1 MAKEYLFSVC
11 LYIGS
16 DTNLERSISGI
27 IGKEKFFRENMQ
39 LLLLDKLCSEYT
51 IGLCEKYTAAYPEN
65 IFFVE
70 CRGNSCEKAYNNA
83 RPLALGHYIVFTDNL
98 GVYTPDTFTSIAKN
112 IDPSV
117 LVLTLNPVT
126 FSPSKGEEYY
136 MPKYDE
142 GWVHINDT
150 PDRFHFML
158 GAYFFDRHL
167 IDGLYFDD
175 TLRFHADACFITEAL
190 RLAQSYYFLR
200 SFNYTTARL
209 YEYNFNAYPSQYE
222 KAFYSAAVQKLI
234 IPYLQ
239 EHGNSAFV
247 QSAMLYLLL
256 VKFSL
261 NMDDRFKCMLTS
273 SEITEFFQVCSEAM
287 NYIADPIMLNP
298 ELYRRTRLAAETAFR
313 LLRLKYHN
321 KYLKPEM
328 NYVVQGNCTYTGRD
342 LKKKTVPLHREWVAT
357 IGDALVGRSSDIA
370 VKITAMNYDR
380 RGLILDGVL
389 EGAACFD
396 GEGTELFIVR
406 EKKEYKVQR
415 TGVYSLTKFF
425 GVSLLS
431 RYTFHLYVPLS
442 GGNNVDD
449 FKFYIR
455 IGDKVCR
462 VPLTFGGEGA
472 RLSTEI
478 KSSYWVF
485 ADKMVYVDQKSNAV
499 IVRKATDSLIHRC
512 ESKYLSELFH
522 QVTLKEYFYY
532 RKLRSLFH
540 KALKAEN
547 RETIWTFYDES
558 GIDRNGNLLFRF
570 VRKFRANSGITPYFS
585 VKAGSSDEA
594 FLTPKYG
601 NTVSIGTER
610 QKLVVMLSDIIVASD
625 CEVYEAL
632 GFTAKDRLYLRDLFQ
647 AHVVSVKNFF
657 MTARTAQ
664 FDNRLRDNVSLML
677 CCSESEKKQLLHPAY
692 GYTENML
699 RVTGYPMFDAF
710 RTKPERQVLIYPAE
724 RHEFMMYEN
733 LSDRSFTDTAF
744 FKVYN
749 TLLNDEKLLD
759 FAERQDYKITLLLPP
774 SLEKFVR
781 YFTTTA
787 VTEVVPYTP
796 EAEHGLMSKSSILL
810 TDFAEAH
817 YIFAYLN
824 RAIIYYLPTAIS
836 IPEEFRDMNL
846 TEKGFGAVTFVQ
858 KDTVRQLCDCMRHE
872 VPNLQGIY
880 KFRRDTFFTYI
891 DYQNCERVFEQ
902 LKEYQRYVHVLKNC
916 SVGPIEKK
924 KPPENKTEEP
934 TVQPEPSKDSK
945 PQTVETKSV
954 DLEKPAIPVSK
965 RTAETELQERQTTEE
980 PKDRKIIQ
988 LEEIDPATLQNPVR
1002 PKK

>member
-11 LYIGS
+11 LYIES

-27 IGKEKFFRENMQ
+27 IGKEKFFCENMQ

-70 CRGNSCEKAYNNA
+70 CRGNSREKAYNNA
-83 RPLALGHYIVFTDNL
+83 RPLALGHYIAFTDNL
-98 GVYTPDTFTSIAKN
+98 GVYTSDTFGFIAKN

-117 LVLTLNPVT
+117 LVLTLNPLT
-126 FSPSKGEEYY
+126 FSPSDGEEYY

-142 GWVHINDT
+142 GWVHIDNT

-158 GAYFFDRHL
+158 GAYFFNRHL

-175 TLRFHADACFITEAL
+175 TLQFHADACFIIEAL

-209 YEYNFNAYPSQYE
+209 YEYDFNAYPPQYN
-222 KAFYSAAVQKLI
+222 KAFYSASVQKLL

-261 NMDDRFKCMLTS
+261 NMDDRFKCMLAS
-273 SEITEFFQVCSEAM
+273 SEVTEFFQICSEAM
-287 NYIADPIMLNP
+287 AYIADPIILNP
-298 ELYRRTRLAAETAFR
+298 ELYRRIRLVTETAFR

-321 KYLKPEM
+321 KYLKPEIH
-328 NYVVQGNCTYTGRD
+328 YVAEGNCTYTGRD
-342 LKKKTVPLHREWVAT
+342 LKQKTVSLHKEWVAT
-357 IGDALVGRSSDIA
+357 VGDALVGRSSDIA

-380 RGLILDGVL
+380 HGLILDGVL

-406 EKKEYKVQR
+406 EKREYKVQR

-431 RYTFHLYVPLS
+431 LYTFHLYIPL
-442 GGNNVDD
+442 GGDKKVDD

-455 IGDKVCR
+455 IKGKVCN
-462 VPLTFGGEGA
+462 VSLTFGGEGA
-472 RLSTEI
+472 RLSTEM
-478 KSSYWVF
+478 KNSYWVF
-485 ADKMVYVDQKSNAV
+485 ANKMVYTDPKSNTI
-499 IVRKATDSLIHRC
+499 IVRRATDSLIRHS

-522 QVTLKEYFYY
+522 HVTLREYLYY
-532 RKLRSLFH
+532 RKLRSLFR

-570 VRKFRANSGITPYFS
+570 IRKFRANSGITPYFS
-585 VKAGSSDEA
+585 VKAGSSEEA
-594 FLTPKYG
+594 FLMPKYG
-601 NTVSIGTER
+601 NTAQIGTER
-610 QKLVVMLSDIIVASD
+610 QKLIVMLSDIIVATD

-647 AHVVSVKNFF
+647 AHIVSVKNFF

-664 FDNRLRDNVSLML
+664 FDNRLRDNVSLMF
-677 CCSESEKKQLLHPAY
+677 CCSENERKQLLHPVY
-692 GYTENML
+692 GYAENML

-710 RTKPERQVLIYPAE
+710 RAAPERQVLIYPAE
-724 RHEFMMYEN
+724 HHEFMMYEN

-749 TLLNDEKLLD
+749 TLLNDKKLLE
-759 FAERQDYKITLLLPP
+759 FAERQGYKIILLLPP

-781 YFTTTA
+781 YFTTTG

-796 EAEHGLMSKSSILL
+796 EAEHSLISKSSVLL

-824 RAIIYYLPTAIS
+824 RAIVYYLPPAIS
-836 IPEEFRDMNL
+836 IPEEFHNMNL

-872 VPNLQGIY
+872 VPNLQGVY
-880 KFRRDTFFTYI
+880 KFRRDTFFTYM

-902 LKEYQRYVHVLKNC
+902 LKEYQRYIRVLKNHAI
-916 SVGPIEKK
+916 GPVEKK
-924 KPPENKTEEP
+924 NPPAAAVSTENKTEDASQKEP
-934 TVQPEPSKDSK
+934 EL
-945 PQTVETKSV
+945 QTVETENISM
-954 DLEKPAIPVSK
+954 EKPAVPVSG
-965 RTAETELQERQTTEE
+965 RPAETEPHQTPKE
-980 PKDRKIIQ
+980 PKERKVIQ
-988 LEEIDPATLQNPVR
+988 LEEIDPTTLQTPVR
-1002 PKK
+1002 PQK